1 MESTR
6 KTLQKILTNNLLLKI
21 VALVIASIVWLAVIN
36 INDPTKIVTI
46 SNIPISIIN
55 EEIITSNN
63 QVYTVSSK
71 QYVDVTISG
80 RRSVIENLSAS
91 SFVAEASMEELSVT
105 NSIPVSVSIKNKN
118 IANKVTISKQSVSQ
132 IMLDIEKIVEKSY
145 AVEASTTG
153 VVDKNYEL
161 GEVELGKNVVGISA
175 PESVHERIDS
185 VVVKVNV
192 DGAAADFSDKY
203 KVLLLDK
210 DGKQISKK
218 YNIVLSNNRI
228 QATVR
233 VYKLK
238 TVPIVVETVGNP
250 ADGYEIESIETNPE
264 EITLAGPAYII
275 NEIEEIKIS
284 GQDVDITG
292 LTTDVEK
299 TVNLI
304 DYLVSGVYIRGE
316 AEVQLSIKVEGYIN
330 KKFTIK
336 ASDIGLKELPPEYAA
351 EIISRN
357 VEITLSGKEKDFEG
371 VSESDLKVS
380 VNLKNAKEGRKNI
393 EITAEIPD
401 GLELVKANKVK
412 VKIAKKE
419 S

>member
-6 KTLQKILTNNLLLKI
+6 KTLQKILTNNLMLKI
-21 VALVIASIVWLAVIN
+21 VAFVIASIVWLAVIN

-55 EEIITSNN
+55 EEVITSNN

-80 RRSVIENLSAS
+80 RRSVIEDLSAS

-105 NSIPVSVSIKNKN
+105 NSIPVSVSVKNKS

-153 VVDKNYEL
+153 AVDKNYEL

-192 DGAAADFSDKY
+192 DGATADFSDKY

-210 DGKQISKK
+210 DGKQINKND
-218 YNIVLSNNRI
+218 NIVLSNNRI

-264 EITLAGPAYII
+264 EITLAGPASII

-330 KKFTIK
+330 KKFTIE
-336 ASDIGLKELPPEYAA
+336 ASDIGLEELPPEYAA
-351 EIISRN
+351 EIISKDI
-357 VEITLSGKEKDFEG
+357 EITLSGKEKDFEG

-380 VNLKNAKEGRKNI
+380 VNLKNAKEGRQNI
-393 EITAEIPD
+393 EITVEIPD